1 MFLHYIYVDIL
12 FPLTKAILIM
22 FKHVTTHY
30 KTLQTWIDHNAT
42 SYHNFNVLLHVIA
55 YLFIQFSTVWGY
67 LQHVTMRYR

>member
-1 MFLHYIYVDIL
+1 MFLHYMYVDIL

-22 FKHVTTHY
+22 FKHIITHY

-55 YLFIQFSTVWGY
+55 YLFTQFSMVWGY
-67 LQHVTMRYR
+67 LQRVTMRYR